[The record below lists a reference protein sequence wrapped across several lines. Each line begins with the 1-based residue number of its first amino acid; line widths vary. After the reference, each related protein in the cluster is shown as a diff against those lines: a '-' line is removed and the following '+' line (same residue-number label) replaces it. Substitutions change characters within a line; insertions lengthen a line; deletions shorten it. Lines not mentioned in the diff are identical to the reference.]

1 MDWNTSVE
9 QLALGELSP
18 AEGAQ
23 VLRKGL
29 AKDGPLIRE
38 ELYLAVRSCVWK
50 ALDAHRRDPELNAW
64 MEVIARAAPKLG
76 KELEPKLRAFV
87 ELLQISSMAAEVERR
102 RNPLESKHARRFLV
116 ILRASKGRMAK
127 RALMERMKLKGS
139 TLTQAMAP
147 LIDRGLVARVT
158 VGREVEY
165 ALTREGRAQ
174 INRLESTQSTP
185 EARLAHLDLW
195 KKYVKRAWSPHAQGL
210 VIAYGVHE
218 EQGTAMVVEKANSFS
233 NAYALRVD
241 QPEQV
246 MMVETDRPKELVQ

>member
-23 VLRKGL
+23 VLRKEL
-29 AKDGPLIRE
+29 TKDGPRVRE

-64 MEVIARAAPKLG
+64 IEVIARAAPKLG
-76 KELEPKLRAFV
+76 MELEPKVRAFV

-102 RNPLESKHARRFLV
+102 RDPLENKHARRFLV
-116 ILRASKGRMAK
+116 ILRAARGRIAK
-127 RALMERMKLKGS
+127 RILMQRMKLKGS

-147 LIDRGLVARVT
+147 LIDRGLVSRVT

-174 INRLESTQSTP
+174 INRLEPIQSTP
-185 EARLAHLDLW
+185 EVRLAQLDLRR
-195 KKYVKRAWSPHAQGL
+195 KYVKRTLPVHAPGL

-218 EQGTAMVVEKANSFS
+218 EQGAAKVLEKANSFT
-233 NAYALRVD
+233 NAYSLNVD
-241 QPEQV
+241 QPERAIV
-246 MMVETDRPKELVQ
+246 IEANRSKELVS

>member
-29 AKDGPLIRE
+29 AKDGPRVRE

-64 MEVIARAAPKLG
+64 MEVITRAAPKLG
-76 KELEPKLRAFV
+76 KELEPKVRAFV

-102 RNPLESKHARRFLV
+102 RDPLESKHARRFLV
-116 ILRASKGRMAK
+116 VLRAARGRMAK
-127 RALMERMKLKGS
+127 RILMQRMKLKGS

-147 LIDRGLVARVT
+147 LIDRGLVSRVT

-174 INRLESTQSTP
+174 INRLEPIQSTP
-185 EARLAHLDLW
+185 EARLAQLDLRR
-195 KKYVKRAWSPHAQGL
+195 KYVKRVSTAHAQGL
-210 VIAYGVHE
+210 VIAYGVNE
-218 EQGTAMVVEKANSFS
+218 DQGAATVMEKANSFS
-233 NAYALRVD
+233 NA
-241 QPEQV
+241 
-246 MMVETDRPKELVQ
+246 